1 MPTCVCGEPLLA
13 DHRFCAACG
22 REQVSAWGLA
32 AVEPP
37 GRRRSVVSTVTAAA
51 LALMVVLG
59 VAFAVGYR
67 SASLAPQVV
76 ARFIP
81 GPFATPTSS
90 LVSQPPL
97 RGHALATPTTH
108 PGKQT
113 DPVNY
118 DRLADPWRKDV
129 FDAVARLVKL
139 RTAADA
145 LAVNDVEFIHV
156 DFDGGK
162 RVHGGVVV
170 GRDPAQDI
178 AMVRSLDG
186 LSVAPLPLATDGPA
200 PHPEQVVVLAST
212 TATNH
217 SDRTVETLALL
228 GQSIPVQG
236 EGLAVNGHLVG
247 KYLLSRAMRDAGFK
261 VNVQATPFSALIPS
275 LTSNK
280 IDIIAAA
287 MLITV
292 QRKEVIDFSDPVF
305 PYPEGMV
312 VAVDDN
318 TPYKSLADLKG
329 QVVGAQV
336 GTVYIDFLK
345 KSGEFAEVKVYDS
358 LADILRDVS
367 LGRIKAGFGD
377 APILKYQLAQN
388 ANLKAKLVASY
399 EPKMA
404 GSVGIG
410 VRKTDQELLKKIN
423 ASLAKLQ
430 ANGTVDKILV
440 KWSLK

>member
-1 MPTCVCGEPLLA
+1 MPTCVCGELLLA

-90 LVSQPPL
+90 LVSQPL
-97 RGHALATPTTH
+97 GTVADHAMSRVVTVEV
-108 PGKQT
+108 QT
-113 DPVNY
+113 SGGEEFGTG
-118 DRLADPWRKDV
+118 WV
-129 FDAVARLVKL
+129 FDTHGDVVTNNHVIEGGSTIRLV
-139 RTAADA
+139 
-145 LAVNDVEFIHV
+145 
-156 DFDGGK
+156 DGGK
-162 RVHGGVVV
+162 QVHSGVVV

-212 TATNH
+212 KATNH

-236 EGLAVNGHLVG
+236 EGLAGAPGSGGTTYTDMMVLHGEQIYRGNSGG
-247 KYLLSRAMRDAGFK
+247 
-261 VNVQATPFSALIPS
+261 
-275 LTSNK
+275 
-280 IDIIAAA
+280 
-287 MLITV
+287 
-292 QRKEVIDFSDPVF
+292 PVLDS
-305 PYPEGMV
+305 YGR
-312 VAVDDN
+312 
-318 TPYKSLADLKG
+318 
-329 QVVGAQV
+329 VVGVVTLASQS
-336 GTVYIDFLK
+336 TPQA
-345 KSGEFAEVKVYDS
+345 FAIPIIRVVTQ
-358 LADILRDVS
+358 LRGYAARS
-367 LGRIKAGFGD
+367 N
-377 APILKYQLAQN
+377 P
-388 ANLKAKLVASY
+388 AS
-399 EPKMA
+399 
-404 GSVGIG
+404 
-410 VRKTDQELLKKIN
+410 
-423 ASLAKLQ
+423 
-430 ANGTVDKILV
+430 
-440 KWSLK
+440 